1 MFFAYLSLIKH
12 YPYFMNDKLS
22 SYNSLLSRINALIDK
37 EVGLIANLA
46 NISAAI
52 KEEFDFLWIGFYLVS
67 GNELQ
72 LGPFQGP
79 VACTKIAYGKGVC
92 GSSWKKREIMIIDDV
107 QAFPEHISCSEASR
121 SEIVLPIMDKTGKVL
136 AVLDI
141 DSKEMA
147 GFDETDNQCLK
158 QVVKVIESIL

>member
-1 MFFAYLSLIKH
+1 
-12 YPYFMNDKLS
+12 MNDKVS
-22 SYNSLLSRINALIDK
+22 KYNSLLSQINSLVDR

-92 GSSWKKREIMIIDDV
+92 GSSWKKEEILIVDDV
-107 QAFPEHISCSEASR
+107 QLYPGHISCNEAAR
-121 SEIVLPIMDKTGKVL
+121 SEIVLPVRDKAGKVL
-136 AVLDI
+136 GVLDI
-141 DSKEMA
+141 DSKEVA
-147 GFDETDNQCLK
+147 GFDATDNQYLS
-158 QVVKVIESIL
+158 QVVKAIESIL

>member
-1 MFFAYLSLIKH
+1 
-12 YPYFMNDKLS
+12 MNDKIS
-22 SYNSLLSRINALIDK
+22 RYQTLLLKINALIDI

-46 NISAAI
+46 NITAAI

-92 GSSWKKREIMIIDDV
+92 GSSWKKEEILIVDDV
-107 QAFPEHISCSEASR
+107 QKYPGHISCNEAVR
-121 SEIVLPIMDKTGKVL
+121 SEIVLPVRDKAGKVL
-136 AVLDI
+136 GVLDI
-141 DSKEMA
+141 DSKEVA
-147 GFDETDNQCLK
+147 GFDTTDNQFLR
-158 QVVKVIESIL
+158 QVVKTIENIL

>member
-1 MFFAYLSLIKH
+1 
-12 YPYFMNDKLS
+12 MNDKLS
-22 SYNSLLSRINALIDK
+22 RYQTLLLKINALIDI
-37 EVGLIANLA
+37 EAGLIANLA

-92 GSSWKKREIMIIDDV
+92 GSSWEKEEILIVDDV
-107 QAFPEHISCSEASR
+107 QAYPGHISCNEAAR
-121 SEIVLPIMDKTGKVL
+121 SEIVLPVMDKAGKVL

-147 GFDETDNQCLK
+147 GFDETDNQCLS
-158 QVVKVIESIL
+158 QVVKAIESIL

>member
-1 MFFAYLSLIKH
+1 
-12 YPYFMNDKLS
+12 MNDKIS
-22 SYNSLLSRINALIDK
+22 RYQTLLLKINALIDI

-46 NISAAI
+46 NITAAI

-92 GSSWKKREIMIIDDV
+92 GSSWKKEEILIVDDV
-107 QAFPEHISCSEASR
+107 QKYPGHISCNEAAR
-121 SEIVLPIMDKTGKVL
+121 SEIVLPIMDTAGKVL
-136 AVLDI
+136 GVLDI
-141 DSKEMA
+141 DSKEVA
-147 GFDETDNQCLK
+147 GFDTTDNQYLS
-158 QVVKVIESIL
+158 QVVKAIENIL

>member
-1 MFFAYLSLIKH
+1 
-12 YPYFMNDKLS
+12 MNDKLS
-22 SYNSLLSRINALIDK
+22 RYQTLLLKINALIDI

-92 GSSWKKREIMIIDDV
+92 GSSWKKEEILIVDDV
-107 QAFPEHISCSEASR
+107 QLYPGHISCNEAAR
-121 SEIVLPIMDKTGKVL
+121 SEIVLPIMDKAGKVL
-136 AVLDI
+136 GVLDI
-141 DSKEMA
+141 DSKEVA
-147 GFDETDNQCLK
+147 GFDATDNQYLS
-158 QVVKVIESIL
+158 QVVKAIESIL

>member
-1 MFFAYLSLIKH
+1 
-12 YPYFMNDKLS
+12 MNDKVS
-22 SYNSLLSRINALIDK
+22 KYNSLLSQINSLVDR

-67 GNELQ
+67 GNELL

-92 GSSWKKREIMIIDDV
+92 GSSWKNEEILIVDDV
-107 QAFPEHISCSEASR
+107 QLYPGHISCNEAAR
-121 SEIVLPIMDKTGKVL
+121 SEIVLPVRDKAGKVL
-136 AVLDI
+136 GVLDI
-141 DSKEMA
+141 DSKEVA
-147 GFDETDNQCLK
+147 GFDATDNQYLS
-158 QVVKVIESIL
+158 QVVKAIESIL

>member
-1 MFFAYLSLIKH
+1 LLF
-12 YPYFMNDKLS
+12 FMNDKVS
-22 SYNSLLSRINALIDK
+22 KYNSLLSQINSLVDR

-67 GNELQ
+67 GNELL

-92 GSSWKKREIMIIDDV
+92 GSSWKNEEILIVDDV
-107 QAFPEHISCSEASR
+107 QLYPGHISCNEAAR
-121 SEIVLPIMDKTGKVL
+121 SEIVLPVRDKAGKVL
-136 AVLDI
+136 GVLDI
-141 DSKEMA
+141 DSKEVA
-147 GFDETDNQCLK
+147 GFDATDNQYLS
-158 QVVKVIESIL
+158 QVVKAIESIL

>member
-1 MFFAYLSLIKH
+1 
-12 YPYFMNDKLS
+12 MNDKLS
-22 SYNSLLSRINALIDK
+22 RYQTLLLKINALIDI

-46 NISAAI
+46 NITAAI

-92 GSSWKKREIMIIDDV
+92 GSSWKKEEILIVDDV
-107 QAFPEHISCSEASR
+107 QKYPGHISCNEAAR
-121 SEIVLPIMDKTGKVL
+121 SEIVLPIMDKAGKVL
-136 AVLDI
+136 GILDI
-141 DSKEMA
+141 DSKEVA
-147 GFDETDNQCLK
+147 GFDTTDNQYLS
-158 QVVKVIESIL
+158 QVVKTIESIL

>member
-1 MFFAYLSLIKH
+1 
-12 YPYFMNDKLS
+12 MNDKVS
-22 SYNSLLSRINALIDK
+22 KYNSLLSQINSLVDR

-79 VACTKIAYGKGVC
+79 VACTKIAYGKGIW
-92 GSSWKKREIMIIDDV
+92 GSSWKKEEILIVDDV
-107 QAFPEHISCSEASR
+107 QLYPGHISCNEAAR
-121 SEIVLPIMDKTGKVL
+121 SEIVLPVRDKAGKVL
-136 AVLDI
+136 GVLDI
-141 DSKEMA
+141 DSKEVA
-147 GFDETDNQCLK
+147 GFDATDNQYLS
-158 QVVKVIESIL
+158 QVVKAIESIL

>member
-1 MFFAYLSLIKH
+1 
-12 YPYFMNDKLS
+12 MNDKVS
-22 SYNSLLSRINALIDK
+22 KYNSLLSQINSLVDR

-92 GSSWKKREIMIIDDV
+92 GSSWKNEEILIVDDV
-107 QAFPEHISCSEASR
+107 QLYPGHISCNEAAR
-121 SEIVLPIMDKTGKVL
+121 SEIVLPVRDKAGKVL
-136 AVLDI
+136 GVLDI
-141 DSKEMA
+141 DSKEVA
-147 GFDETDNQCLK
+147 GFDATDNQYLS
-158 QVVKVIESIL
+158 QVVKAIESIL